1 MWLLVACRFYH
12 GTPMKQVHDQ
22 LQDWHQDLMPWQV
35 SISFIVLTNRESID
49 FIRGPFSRGLKL
61 VYFLREFLFF
71 TSFLYFL
78 SLLPFSTSFLYFLS
92 LLPFFTSFLYF
103 LSFLSLPPFPLFFL
117 YYSSLLL
124 HLHVV
129 SRRPPT

>member
-1 MWLLVACRFYH
+1 
-12 GTPMKQVHDQ
+12 MKQVHDQ

-71 TSFLYFL
+71 PPTIPFFL
-78 SLLPFSTSFLYFLS
+78 SGSQFGGLRLQEA
-92 LLPFFTSFLYF
+92 
-103 LSFLSLPPFPLFFL
+103 
-117 YYSSLLL
+117 
-124 HLHVV
+124 
-129 SRRPPT
+129 RPSA